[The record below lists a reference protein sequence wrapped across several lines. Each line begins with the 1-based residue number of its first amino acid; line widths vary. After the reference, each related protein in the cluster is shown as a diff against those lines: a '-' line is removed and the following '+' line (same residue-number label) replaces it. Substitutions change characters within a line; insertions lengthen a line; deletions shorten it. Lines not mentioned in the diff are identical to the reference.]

1 MKEHPGWANVL
12 MAIGLTI
19 VIVILVFIWLNFY
32 THHNQSV
39 TVPNVKGMTI
49 EQASEIFDREG
60 LRYDIIDSVSSR
72 DVKPEA
78 IVEVVP
84 SAGSKV
90 KNGRIIFVTI
100 NSLTSMLATIP
111 EVADLSARQAMAQI
125 QARGFTNVEIQ
136 YINGDYKDLSVDIQL
151 DGNTLAKGE
160 HAPINAHLILRV
172 SNGIPESDV
181 DSISPDSIPVEDVNS
196 ADEKWF

>member
-72 DVKPEA
+72 DVKPGA

>member
-49 EQASEIFDREG
+49 EQAAEIFDREG

-72 DVKPEA
+72 DVKPGA

>member
-49 EQASEIFDREG
+49 EQAAEIFDREG

-72 DVKPEA
+72 DVKPGA

-111 EVADLSARQAMAQI
+111 EVADLSARQAMAQL